1 MSYLAIFKR
10 IIPFFL
16 TFSVG
21 LFIASL
27 FVPLTAPNF
36 NGFRRVPGKMR
47 EYRQLK
53 VEVEDLRRE
62 KSRMKQENEELRR
75 QLELKNSVE
84 AVRDFDWEVQA
95 PPLPPRVKELKMK
108 SVEIK

>member
-16 TFSVG
+16 TFAVG

-27 FVPLTAPNF
+27 FVPLTAPSF
-36 NGFRRVPGKMR
+36 SGFRRGPSKVR
-47 EYRQLK
+47 EYRQLRT
-53 VEVEDLRRE
+53 EVEELRRE
-62 KSRMKQENEELRR
+62 KCRMKRENDELRR
-75 QLELKNSVE
+75 QLELKNSFE

-95 PPLPPRVKELKMK
+95 PPHPPRVKELKMK